1 MIKHTKINSFTK
13 SSLTIASAL
22 ILQACSNLQQDLQWI
37 ATEPDQNLDLA
48 LSICEA
54 KAEQDTQAIKL
65 KYAELGAKEKSACE
79 QGKQKNENN
88 VTVYGDAIIVEGKGI
103 QPIQPDYTVCGY
115 SGTSIAG
122 AVAASKQR
130 KLSLKACMAEKGFYQ
145 N

>member
-1 MIKHTKINSFTK
+1 MIKHTKVSSLANR
-13 SSLTIASAL
+13 SLTIASAF

-37 ATEPDQNLDLA
+37 ATEPDSNLELA
-48 LSICEA
+48 LAICEA

-65 KYAELGAKEKSACE
+65 KYEELGAKERSACE
-79 QGKQKNENN
+79 QGKQKSENN
-88 VTVYGDAIIVEGKGI
+88 VTIYGDAVIVKDKGI
-103 QPIQPDYTVCGY
+103 QPIRPDYTVCGS
-115 SGTSIAG
+115 SGTSVAG